1 MTGTL
6 LIRTAAAAL
15 LVLVFGLPTSAESLT
30 LKQAIDH
37 ALQANPAIAA
47 GRLTAQAAEEAVRG
61 ASALKNPEVIVAPSV
76 VGSAG
81 SDSAVL
87 VAQPLE
93 VNGSR
98 KARKSIASH
107 ESAAAQAETQIISR
121 NIVLQVK
128 QLYWSAARGMQVV
141 VLNQNNV
148 AYLESLREAVS
159 RQVDVGRSPGSELI
173 KSDVE
178 LARARQELSQ
188 AELDLESTKS
198 ALNTL
203 LNRPLNSEFVPA
215 DKLTFVDVDPD
226 ADALLAAGLTNRPE
240 LKAAAAEVGAAQGQI
255 DSARAEFRP
264 DVAVE
269 ARKESFDSGDSG
281 VAVSFH
287 LPVFDWGSSK
297 SAIKQAKIRES
308 GKQQQV
314 ESVKNAIKLE
324 VEQAILTERTAAKI
338 VEYYEAGILD
348 KSAQLAAM
356 AQKGYEKGATSYLEV
371 LEAQRTLRTIKTEY
385 ISAVAEHSSAVAQ
398 LEWAANTD
406 IDGTHSGEVR
416 K

>member
-6 LIRTAAAAL
+6 LIRTVAVAL
-15 LVLVFGLPTSAESLT
+15 LVMVFGLPAGAESLT
-30 LKQAIDH
+30 LKQAIDQ
-37 ALQANPAIAA
+37 ALRANPAIAA
-47 GRLTAQAAEEAVRG
+47 GRLTAEAAEEAVRG

-76 VGSAG
+76 VGTAG
-81 SDSAVL
+81 ADSAAL

-107 ESAAAQAETQIISR
+107 ESAAAQAENQIISR
-121 NIVLQVK
+121 DIVLRVK
-128 QLYWSAARGMQVV
+128 QLYWASARAMQVV
-141 VLNQNNV
+141 SLNQNNI

-188 AELDLESTKS
+188 AEFDLNSTKS
-198 ALNTL
+198 AFNTL
-203 LNRPLNSEFVPA
+203 LNRPPDSEFTPA
-215 DKLTFVDVDPD
+215 DKLTFVDINPD
-226 ADALLAAGLTNRPE
+226 TDALLTAGLTNRPE
-240 LKAAAAEVGAAQGQI
+240 LKAATAEVGAAQGQI
-255 DSARAEFRP
+255 DAARAEYRP
-264 DVAVE
+264 DVALE

-281 VAVSFH
+281 VAISFH
-287 LPVFDWGSSK
+287 LPVFDWGSSR

-308 GKQQQV
+308 GKQKQV

-324 VEQAILTERTAAKI
+324 VEQAILAERTAAKV
-338 VEYYEAGILD
+338 VEYYEAGILA
-348 KSAQLAAM
+348 KSEQLAAM

-385 ISAVAEHSSAVAQ
+385 ISAISNHSSAVAQ
-398 LEWAANTD
+398 LEWASNTE
-406 IDGTHSGEVR
+406 IAGTDSGEV
-416 K
+416 KK